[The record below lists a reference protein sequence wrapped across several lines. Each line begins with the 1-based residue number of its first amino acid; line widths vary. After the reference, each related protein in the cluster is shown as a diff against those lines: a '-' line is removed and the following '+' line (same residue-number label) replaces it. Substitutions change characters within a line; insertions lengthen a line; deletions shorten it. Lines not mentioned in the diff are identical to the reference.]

1 MADYLCI
8 TCKVF
13 FFFFPT
19 ICISFELFSP
29 QSSSILSGFFK
40 KKKSIH
46 LVGFYFC
53 ETVMQILYF
62 LAIVCATELLN
73 TGLIH
78 KDSLGIGNMTLIL
91 RIS

>member
-13 FFFFPT
+13 FFFFPQYVYPLN
-19 ICISFELFSP
+19 CSP
-29 QSSSILSGFFK
+29 HNPHPSCLVSLK

>member
-1 MADYLCI
+1 
-8 TCKVF
+8 
-13 FFFFPT
+13 
-19 ICISFELFSP
+19 
-29 QSSSILSGFFK
+29 
-40 KKKSIH
+40 
-46 LVGFYFC
+46 VGFYFC

-62 LAIVCATELLN
+62 LAIVCATKLLN

>member
-8 TCKVF
+8 TCKV
-13 FFFFPT
+13 FFFPT

-29 QSSSILSGFFK
+29 QSSFILSGFFKK

-53 ETVMQILYF
+53 ETIMQILYF
-62 LAIVCATELLN
+62 VAIVCATKLLN

>member
-8 TCKVF
+8 TGKVF
-13 FFFFPT
+13 FFFST

-40 KKKSIH
+40 KKSIH

-53 ETVMQILYF
+53 ETIMQILYF
-62 LAIVCATELLN
+62 LAIVCATKLLN